1 MSETPITA
9 IDRSERSG
17 SPGLVLLLAAA
28 LVAIAAAFSF
38 LPPDQAGRLL
48 KALLAVLAM
57 VGVLALFAYAVGFL
71 QFSGQSVKNDITK
84 VIADTGSD
92 GLLVTEGDSRV
103 IYANEGIAQVIFF
116 EGEEP
121 ETSYADRRGKYQGQ
135 HGITLPRL

>member
-57 VGVLALFAYAVGFL
+57 VGVLALFAWSLLMVFSVSGFGCRVL
-71 QFSGQSVKNDITK
+71 HSPPRGR
-84 VIADTGSD
+84 
-92 GLLVTEGDSRV
+92 SR
-103 IYANEGIAQVIFF
+103 
-116 EGEEP
+116 
-121 ETSYADRRGKYQGQ
+121 RRCLG
-135 HGITLPRL
+135 PRCAR